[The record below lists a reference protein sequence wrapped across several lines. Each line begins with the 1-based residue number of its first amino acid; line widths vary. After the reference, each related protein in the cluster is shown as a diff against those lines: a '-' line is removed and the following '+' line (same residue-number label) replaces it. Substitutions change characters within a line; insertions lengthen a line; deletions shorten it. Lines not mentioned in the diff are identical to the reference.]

1 VYFVVRLDFFIEHG
15 RATFTLKA
23 SGQSDIPMTNGLDDP
38 TDQPFSLVQPDINQ
52 FLTGRWF

>member
-1 VYFVVRLDFFIEHG
+1 LDFFIEHG